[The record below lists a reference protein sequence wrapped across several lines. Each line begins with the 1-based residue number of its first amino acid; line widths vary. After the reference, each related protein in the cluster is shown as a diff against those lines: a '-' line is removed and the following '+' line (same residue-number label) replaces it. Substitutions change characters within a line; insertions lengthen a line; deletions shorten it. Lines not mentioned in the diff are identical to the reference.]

1 MHQCVLTFGGARRR
15 GSTRAHAR
23 AVGLRGGG
31 VHVCVVRGG
40 GHCVSMLRAYAVA
53 LGSLLSGAA
62 VVHQVYKPDLVGG
75 ARARAGRVE
84 GVAAAGWQDRAR
96 AARKET
102 RRALFFLCV
111 DPCRER
117 RCMACTDRRAPR
129 CRFLVLVSCLRRACR
144 ARVRAA
150 GRLWIDDSA

>member
-1 MHQCVLTFGGARRR
+1 MRFDLWRCAPPRK
-15 GSTRAHAR
+15 HAR
-23 AVGLRGGG
+23 ARADGLRGGG

-40 GHCVSMLRAYAVA
+40 GHCASMLRAYAVA

-117 RCMACTDRRAPR
+117 RCMACLTGALPAVAFWCLSPACAAP
-129 CRFLVLVSCLRRACR
+129 VAPAC
-144 ARVRAA
+144 ALLGAF
-150 GRLWIDDSA
+150 G